1 MNRTEICDY
10 LRERNIWFEITEHRA
25 VYNMEELSQ
34 VTLPYPESEAKNLF
48 VRDDKKREYYLITVK
63 GDKRVDLREFRRN
76 HGTRPLSFASER
88 DLMEMMGLAPGAVT
102 PFGLLNDTERRI
114 HFFLDDDFLAP
125 PGLIGVHPNDNT
137 ATVWMKTDCLISV
150 LQEYCAAIHLI
161 QA

>member
-1 MNRTEICDY
+1 M
-10 LRERNIWFEITEHRA
+10 
-25 VYNMEELSQ
+25 
-34 VTLPYPESEAKNLF
+34 
-48 VRDDKKREYYLITVK
+48 
-63 GDKRVDLREFRRN
+63 DLREFRRN

-137 ATVWMKTDCLISV
+137 ATVWTVS
-150 LQEYCAAIHLI
+150 YTHLR
-161 QA
+161 AHETF

>member
-1 MNRTEICDY
+1 M
-10 LRERNIWFEITEHRA
+10 
-25 VYNMEELSQ
+25 
-34 VTLPYPESEAKNLF
+34 
-48 VRDDKKREYYLITVK
+48 
-63 GDKRVDLREFRRN
+63 DLREFRRN

-150 LQEYCAAIHLI
+150 LQEYRAAIHLI